1 MKFMELQKMLED
13 LKKQEIL
20 LKKYNEFPSK
30 NNYTDLTFTSDTVKL
45 HVEQQILENIRE
57 QLVLVAAYLSEFI
70 YKTIDK

>member
-1 MKFMELQKMLED
+1 MLED
-13 LKKQEIL
+13 LKNQEIL
-20 LKKYNEFPSK
+20 LKKYNQFPSK
-30 NNYTDLTFTSDTVKL
+30 NNYANLTFTTDTVRL